1 MTTSGD
7 YVHIVSDPPD
17 IGDANDIMTTSRAE
31 YDALLYTKIWRFM
44 HLSVKYTITKNC
56 VGACQ
61 RYGNRRKREQ

>member
-1 MTTSGD
+1 MPD
-7 YVHIVSDPPD
+7 YKLK
-17 IGDANDIMTTSRAE
+17 E
-31 YDALLYTKIWRFM
+31 LWLLYTKICRFM